1 MSAGARASGST
12 RFLLACGILPGPLFF
27 VDAIIQALTRPGYNV
42 RQNAISQLS
51 LGDLGWIQI
60 ASFILTGL
68 LAVACATGVRQM
80 LKGQNGGT
88 WGALL
93 IATFGL
99 GLILAGIF
107 PPDPAFGFPPGSPA
121 GPAASMSGHASL
133 HALGFFVSMLS
144 AIINCFVFA
153 RRFGALQ
160 QRGWAGY
167 CIASGVAAPV
177 VIVLSMLFMSWA
189 GVIVALA
196 GAVVFGWVS
205 ATSARLRSE

>member
-1 MSAGARASGST
+1 
-12 RFLLACGILPGPLFF
+12 
-27 VDAIIQALTRPGYNV
+27 
-42 RQNAISQLS
+42 
-51 LGDLGWIQI
+51 
-60 ASFILTGL
+60 
-68 LAVACATGVRQM
+68 M

-99 GLILAGIF
+99 GLIIAGIF

-121 GPAASMSGHASL
+121 GPAASMSDHASL

-160 QRGWAGY
+160 QRGWAAY

-177 VIVLSMLFMSWA
+177 VIVMSMLFMSWA

-196 GAVVFGWVS
+196 GAIVFGWVS